1 MSAPRRRPALVP
13 APARAPVPA
22 RELVPAQE
30 PADPRCDYIPVPPV
44 GYDDEG
50 YPVEDSV
57 GQSLKH
63 MERTCASYWTLRDW
77 CRGKRL
83 GQAFSDVFM
92 PYRQGQKSKTLCP
105 DLMVALRT
113 ERREEWT
120 SYRLWEHPTPD
131 FALEALSNSTW
142 KGDVREKKRLYR
154 SLGVR
159 EYWLFDPSGKRIG
172 ERLRGYRLRP
182 ATESGG
188 REVHVYVLVRPSRR
202 GRRASEALGLELFVR
217 DDELRFYDPVAKR
230 LLPTWDETEAER
242 DATRERADRE
252 QAARE
257 AAERRAETER
267 AERQA
272 AERRAEA
279 EREAADGR
287 IAALE
292 AKLRALGHP
301 D

>member
-1 MSAPRRRPALVP
+1 MTALRRRPALVP
-13 APARAPVPA
+13 T
-22 RELVPAQE
+22 PAQE

-63 MERTCASYWTLRDW
+63 MERTYASYWTLRDW
-77 CRGKRL
+77 CRGKSL

-92 PYRQGQKSKTLCP
+92 PYRQGQKGKTLCP
-105 DLMVALRT
+105 DLMVSLRV

-154 SLGVR
+154 RLGVS

-182 ATESGG
+182 AAVSGG
-188 REVHVYVLVRPSRR
+188 REVHVYVLVRPNRR

-230 LLPTWDETEAER
+230 LLPTLDETEAEWN
-242 DATRERADRE
+242 AERERADQE

-257 AAERRAETER
+257 AADR
-267 AERQA
+267 
-272 AERRAEA
+272 
-279 EREAADGR
+279 R
-287 IAALE
+287 IAELE
-292 AKLRALGHP
+292 AQLRALRQP